1 MPLFLRR
8 PQREARPG
16 SRTRKWDG
24 SFVSRP
30 VTYRRFAVSSAQ
42 FKGHPGARPSDATVI
57 EPTDRAHET
66 FQARSRCRTRP
77 LLSQTLAFLHTL
89 SPSWRT
95 VYRFDTRSPRCDS
108 RFCPLARFAIDKAF
122 LFFFFFCIT
131 WPCLSFYDKL
141 NFLFRTRQTKG
152 FARFFFAVRS
162 PFWEESCY
170 LACKL
175 RCIPVVNGTMCKFLS
190 PGRSRDDREWVS
202 VLRILRKLFYA
213 CE

>member
-1 MPLFLRR
+1 MARLSPDRSHIDDLPFHRRNLR
-8 PQREARPG
+8 A
-16 SRTRKWDG
+16 TLAL
-24 SFVSRP
+24 VS
-30 VTYRRFAVSSAQ
+30 
-42 FKGHPGARPSDATVI
+42 PSDATVI

-77 LLSQTLAFLHTL
+77 PLSQTLAFLHTL

-122 LFFFFFCIT
+122 LFFFFFLHHECS

-152 FARFFFAVRS
+152 FARFFFAVAV
-162 PFWEESCY
+162 
-170 LACKL
+170 LGG
-175 RCIPVVNGTMCKFLS
+175 IVLS
-190 PGRSRDDREWVS
+190 RV
-202 VLRILRKLFYA
+202 
-213 CE
+213 

>member
-1 MPLFLRR
+1 MRRSKHVADVERVPSSPKLWHFCTHYPHRGGRYIDSIHARHVVILVFVHSLDSPLIRLF
-8 PQREARPG
+8 
-16 SRTRKWDG
+16 
-24 SFVSRP
+24 
-30 VTYRRFAVSSAQ
+30 
-42 FKGHPGARPSDATVI
+42 
-57 EPTDRAHET
+57 
-66 FQARSRCRTRP
+66 
-77 LLSQTLAFLHTL
+77 
-89 SPSWRT
+89 
-95 VYRFDTRSPRCDS
+95 
-108 RFCPLARFAIDKAF
+108 
-122 LFFFFFCIT
+122 FFFFFCIT

-175 RCIPVVNGTMCKFLS
+175 RCIPAVNGTMCKFLS

-202 VLRILRKLFYA
+202 ILRILRKLFYA